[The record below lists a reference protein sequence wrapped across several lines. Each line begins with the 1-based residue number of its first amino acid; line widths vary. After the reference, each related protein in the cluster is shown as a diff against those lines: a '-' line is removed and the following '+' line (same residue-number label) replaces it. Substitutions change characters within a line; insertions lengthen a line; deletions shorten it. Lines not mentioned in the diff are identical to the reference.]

1 MRQEINNIVEHMRDQ
16 PTSGVHTGVLNSTIN
31 NSLNVTSHEIRNEL
45 DFQLGCTMSTNTYC
59 SILAFNSS
67 QQNYNDDNSNLEI
80 HETLDNKK

>member
-31 NSLNVTSHEIRNEL
+31 NSLNFTSHEIRNEL
-45 DFQLGCTMSTNTYC
+45 DFQLGCTMSTNTYR